1 MVHVSKLAPYRVD
14 KPADIVNVGDTVT
27 VKIEEI
33 DDQGR
38 INLTM
43 KGLKENEALWKDEKG
58 KSTGTG
64 FTGSRPGGFNHL
76 FRRF

>member
-1 MVHVSKLAPYRVD
+1 M
-14 KPADIVNVGDTVT
+14 

-43 KGLKENEALWKDEKG
+43 KGLSENEAFWKDEKG
-58 KSTGTG
+58 KSTGE
-64 FTGSRPGGFNHL
+64 SRPSSPRPGGFGGRPSGG
-76 FRRF
+76 FGGRRPMTPRS